1 MFGWLIAGILALAP
15 IGFPGN
21 AGADAAFAH
30 WLQSLWPQAQE
41 LGISRRTFE
50 EATRGLAPD
59 LSLPDLVIPGRRAD
73 VPPPQPEFVQ
83 TPADYLKESA
93 LARLAAHGRKLAQT
107 HAATLSRIEREFGV
121 PGPVV
126 LAVWGRETDFGRYR
140 LTHDALR
147 VLATQAYVGRR
158 KDMFR
163 TEFLM
168 ALKLIEDGRVRRA
181 DMKSSWGG
189 AMGLTQFLPSEF
201 YRHAVDFD
209 GDGRADLFAS
219 VPDALASAA
228 RQLAAKGWQR
238 GGRWAYEVRVPSD
251 FDCTLGVPEIAG
263 PVREWLA
270 RGLALVHPQ
279 TLSADALAQ
288 EASVLQPEG
297 RLGPAFLAPKNYFV
311 LKDYNF
317 SDLYVLFV
325 GNLSDRIAGGA
336 AFRQRWTK
344 SAQLRT
350 GQVED
355 IQRRLHARG
364 LYADRIDGKA
374 GMKTRAAIGQYQK
387 AHGLPL
393 DCWPSTAVL
402 DHMRTVRP

>member
-1 MFGWLIAGILALAP
+1 M
-15 IGFPGN
+15 
-21 AGADAAFAH
+21 
-30 WLQSLWPQAQE
+30 
-41 LGISRRTFE
+41 
-50 EATRGLAPD
+50 
-59 LSLPDLVIPGRRAD
+59 RA
-73 VPPPQPEFVQ
+73 
-83 TPADYLKESA
+83 
-93 LARLAAHGRKLAQT
+93 
-107 HAATLSRIEREFGV
+107 
-121 PGPVV
+121 
-126 LAVWGRETDFGRYR
+126 
-140 LTHDALR
+140 
-147 VLATQAYVGRR
+147 
-158 KDMFR
+158 
-163 TEFLM
+163 
-168 ALKLIEDGRVRRA
+168 
-181 DMKSSWGG
+181 
-189 AMGLTQFLPSEF
+189 
-201 YRHAVDFD
+201 
-209 GDGRADLFAS
+209 
-219 VPDALASAA
+219 
-228 RQLAAKGWQR
+228 
-238 GGRWAYEVRVPSD
+238 
-251 FDCTLGVPEIAG
+251 
-263 PVREWLA
+263 WLA

-325 GNLSDRIAGGA
+325 GNLSDRIAGGG

-355 IQRRLHARG
+355 IQRRLQARG

-374 GMKTRAAIGQYQK
+374 GMKTRAAIGRYQK